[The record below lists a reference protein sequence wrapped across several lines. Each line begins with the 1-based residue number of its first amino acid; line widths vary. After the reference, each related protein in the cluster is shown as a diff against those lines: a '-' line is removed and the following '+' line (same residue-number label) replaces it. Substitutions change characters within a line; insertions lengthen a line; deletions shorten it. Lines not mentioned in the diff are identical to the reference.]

1 MPKSDF
7 PDDANETTVLVALH
21 GSWNRSRKIG
31 YSVHRVVLRS
41 TGEVKTHDV
50 LIDGWLDRSSDSAWG
65 RPVDVELLPDGSVLI
80 SDDGKNAVYR
90 LAWHTT
96 TPATTTTTT
105 PPATTTTTTTTT
117 TDDAVYVL
125 AVLLVAA
132 A

>member
-1 MPKSDF
+1 M
-7 PDDANETTVLVALH
+7 H

-96 TPATTTTTT
+96 
-105 PPATTTTTTTTT
+105 PPATTTTTTTPATTTTLEATTTT
-117 TDDAVYVL
+117 TDGAVFVL